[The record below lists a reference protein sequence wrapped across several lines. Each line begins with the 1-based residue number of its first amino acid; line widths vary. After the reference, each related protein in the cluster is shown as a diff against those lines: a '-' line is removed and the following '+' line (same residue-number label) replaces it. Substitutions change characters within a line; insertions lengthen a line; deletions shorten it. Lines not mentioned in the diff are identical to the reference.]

1 MRAAE
6 RHSFKMAKKVLISTI
21 CMNRKDGLEQMLQ
34 ALYNG
39 SDKADFDLILTNQNS
54 HDGTGEVMDRWAAEQ
69 ENIRVFHEPENSF
82 FQRPGNRA
90 YKIAA
95 KEGYENLLLMNDDL
109 VPIEGFLNPL
119 LKPFASDKKIG
130 ITGPQGTC
138 NQLND
143 DFNGEGGSRAEYI
156 EGSCMMIN
164 IERCKPFLGANLF
177 DTNLEGIYAED
188 SCLSLFIQEKGLKVH
203 QVPLYLEHY
212 RSQTTMHGDPAIRAQ
227 CEAYQAANHAYCL
240 NRWRY
245 YLDRRTF
252 KFPIVLS
259 RRYAI
264 GDCIL
269 LTPIIRAI
277 KASNPLSE
285 IYIETDFPQVFTGN
299 PHVRQVSGHIKKM
312 PHEMRIDLQH
322 AYEDKTN
329 IHIVEGYYEEVKKHL
344 PGIEMPELRTDLY
357 PNSDDI
363 LWASNLRRELGG
375 EKLVLIHAGPTT
387 WESKNWHPD
396 NFAQLATRL
405 VLDGWTVAAVGA
417 QDKPPQLTDCIDLT
431 YKSSIPQLAALC
443 KQADLFIGV
452 DSGPYHIAQS
462 SGVRSI
468 GIFGITSSRYIT
480 TNGGP
485 HMAAESDPKITSTG
499 ERHRTTNVEHLNLGT
514 EAINS
519 VTVDQV
525 MENVRKLFI

>member
-1 MRAAE
+1 M
-6 RHSFKMAKKVLISTI
+6 SKKVLISTI
-21 CMNRKDGLEQMLQ
+21 CMNRREGLERMLNE
-34 ALYNG
+34 LYSG

-54 HDGTGEVMDRWAAEQ
+54 YDGTGELMDNWANKQ
-69 ENIRVFHEPENSF
+69 GNIRVFHERVNRF
-82 FQRPGNRA
+82 FQFPNSRS
-90 YKIAA
+90 YKIAV
-95 KEGYENLLLMNDDL
+95 KEGYQNLLLMNDDL
-109 VPIEGFLNPL
+109 VPIPGFLNPL
-119 LKPFASDKKIG
+119 LQPFQVDNRVG
-130 ITGPQGTC
+130 ITGPKGTC

-143 DFNGEGGSRAEYI
+143 DFHGEGGSRSEYI

-164 IERCKPFLGANLF
+164 IERCKLFLGANLF

-188 SCLSLFIQEKGLKVH
+188 SCLSLFIQEKGLKVQ

-212 RSQTTMHGDPAIRAQ
+212 RSQTTLHGDPAVKAQ
-227 CEAYQAANHAYCL
+227 CEAYQAKNHSYCL

-245 YLDRRTF
+245 YLERRSF
-252 KFPIVLS
+252 KFPIILS

-277 KASNPLSE
+277 KASNPLSD
-285 IYIETDFPQVFTGN
+285 IYIETDFPQVFQGN
-299 PHVRQVSGHIKKM
+299 PYVTQVAYHFRPM
-312 PHEMRIDLQH
+312 MREMRINLQH

-329 IHIVEGYYEEVKKHL
+329 IHIVEGYYEEVKKYL

-357 PNSDDI
+357 PNSNDV
-363 LWASNLRRELGG
+363 LCASNLRRELGG
-375 EKLVLIHAGPTT
+375 EKLALIHCGPTT

-396 NFAQLATRL
+396 NFKELAERL
-405 VLDGWTVAAVGA
+405 MKDGWTVAFVGA
-417 QDKPPQLTDCIDLT
+417 TEVPIQVEEAHNLTFKT
-431 YKSSIPQLAALC
+431 SILQLAALC
-443 KQADLFIGV
+443 KQADIFIGL
-452 DSGPYHIAQS
+452 DSAPYHIAQS
-462 SGVRSI
+462 SGVRTI

-485 HMAAESDPKITSTG
+485 HLAAESDPAIASSG
-499 ERHRTTNVEHLNLGT
+499 IRHRTTNVEHLDVGT

-525 MENVRKLFI
+525 MDNVRKLFI